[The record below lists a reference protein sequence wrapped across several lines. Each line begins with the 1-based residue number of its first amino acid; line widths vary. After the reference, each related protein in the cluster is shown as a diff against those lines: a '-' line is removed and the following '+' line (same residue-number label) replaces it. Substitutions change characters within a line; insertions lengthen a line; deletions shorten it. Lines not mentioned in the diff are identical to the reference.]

1 LVNESDARQVAA
13 REATAAEAFQLRTPV
28 RTRERR
34 RVKRAATLVAL
45 VLAVLGFASYKFV
58 ANAGRTQHATVAA
71 HTRGRLRTVPVGA
84 PSVLPSPASVST
96 APASSAPASS
106 APASS
111 APASSAPASSAPA
124 VTASPTATTP
134 PPPRV
139 LTVASV
145 AAFGPGGLADGQNS
159 ENAARALSGNPATP
173 WLSDWYASPD
183 FFDLPNG
190 TGLLLDLGRTVT
202 VTSVQVSLN
211 GYGANLQLRAGGEPT
226 PGWLP
231 EVASAANA
239 GGTVRLRPNAP
250 AHVRYVL
257 IWFTQLPPDASGTY
271 QASVYR
277 VLVQGQ
283 P

>member
-96 APASSAPASS
+96 